1 MEESAGAIALAHF
14 SEESPPE
21 GFEENAMNRFVFSAA
36 LLALPAL
43 ASAQALNLKDVP
55 DDARATIIKEMTRKN
70 IVKQQQG
77 TQGTDANDDMFGPPR
92 PGSKGGGCNMDVGS
106 QDQPSRA
113 QRRTITVVTGP
124 IVQICK

>member
-1 MEESAGAIALAHF
+1 
-14 SEESPPE
+14 
-21 GFEENAMNRFVFSAA
+21 MNHFVFAAA
-36 LLALPAL
+36 LFALPEL

-70 IVKQQQG
+70 IVKPQQV

-92 PGSKGGGCNMDVGS
+92 FGSKSSGCNMDVGS